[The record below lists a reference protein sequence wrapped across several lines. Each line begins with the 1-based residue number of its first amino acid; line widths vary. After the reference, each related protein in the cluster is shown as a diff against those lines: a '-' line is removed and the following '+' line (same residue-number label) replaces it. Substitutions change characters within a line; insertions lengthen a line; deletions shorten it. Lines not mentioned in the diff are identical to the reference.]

1 MDLPFFIFSVS
12 TESENAIIFYKN
24 KISKEF
30 I

>member
-1 MDLPFFIFSVS
+1 MDLPFLVFSVPIGFD
-12 TESENAIIFYKN
+12 NAIIFYKN